1 MDLLATLRTLR
12 RHWFLILALTVVG
25 GLLGA
30 ASAEINKQTTKSR
43 TFYKAATTLVVDLT
57 QGSGQ
62 SNSAFQSLDQVAI
75 FTTTGDVP
83 DQVAKKLGSDESGR
97 QLAEHIITSTNG
109 STSTIT
115 ITAAE
120 AAADE
125 ATRLADTFAS
135 VLVTNL
141 EQRGQAAYE
150 KARDQLQSRLDS
162 LTNQENALI
171 PQIAANPPNADNLK
185 AQFSALNNQ
194 YRITYDSYSQLAAQG
209 PPTSRFT
216 TLQKAE
222 AVPIDQAEYNS
233 RLDLGA
239 TSRNN
244 LSADSSGSDTSSS
257 SGITSSVSSSPV
269 NGPLA
274 RGLAGAFLG
283 FLLGIGLAFALE
295 RFDRRIRTRAE
306 AEAAYML
313 PVLAEV
319 PQITKSQQR
328 NCEIVANVAPLSR
341 FAEAYR
347 AVRSSL
353 LFTRAAMALQDGT
366 APATKNGNGTSG
378 GGLGGT
384 LFEPDHDEPLVVM
397 VASASPGEGKTTT
410 TANLAAVFAEA
421 GLSVLVV
428 NCDFRR
434 PTIHRYFGV
443 EDEPRRVHETS
454 VPGVKIVTNVLTDPG
469 SNPAQVVAAQ
479 RQVVA
484 AARGRFDVILLDTA
498 PLLTAN
504 DAVELVASAD
514 MLLLVARIGATKTDA
529 ADRSIAL
536 LNRLDVPIAGVV
548 LVGTAAASNDYYYY
562 YQPGRVPA
570 SDKQTPSRP
579 KPVAQQAA
587 NGNGRAGD
595 ADMFIPEP
603 QAPSSRGPADRS

>member
-1 MDLLATLRTLR
+1 M
-12 RHWFLILALTVVG
+12 
-25 GLLGA
+25 
-30 ASAEINKQTTKSR
+30 
-43 TFYKAATTLVVDLT
+43 
-57 QGSGQ
+57 
-62 SNSAFQSLDQVAI
+62 
-75 FTTTGDVP
+75 
-83 DQVAKKLGSDESGR
+83 
-97 QLAEHIITSTNG
+97 
-109 STSTIT
+109 
-115 ITAAE
+115 
-120 AAADE
+120 
-125 ATRLADTFAS
+125 
-135 VLVTNL
+135 
-141 EQRGQAAYE
+141 
-150 KARDQLQSRLDS
+150 
-162 LTNQENALI
+162 
-171 PQIAANPPNADNLK
+171 
-185 AQFSALNNQ
+185 
-194 YRITYDSYSQLAAQG
+194 
-209 PPTSRFT
+209 
-216 TLQKAE
+216 
-222 AVPIDQAEYNS
+222 
-233 RLDLGA
+233 
-239 TSRNN
+239 
-244 LSADSSGSDTSSS
+244 
-257 SGITSSVSSSPV
+257 

-274 RGLAGAFLG
+274 RGLVGGFLG

-306 AEAAYML
+306 AEAAFML

-319 PQITKSQQR
+319 PQTKKSQQR
-328 NCEIVANVAPLSR
+328 DFEIVANAAPLSR
-341 FAEAYR
+341 YAEAYR

-353 LFTRAAMALQDGT
+353 LFTRAAMAQQDGS
-366 APATKNGNGTSG
+366 APPAKNGNGTS

-397 VASASPGEGKTTT
+397 VTSASPGEGKTTT

-421 GLSVLVV
+421 GSSVLVV

-562 YQPGRVPA
+562 YQPGRVPTA
-570 SDKQTPSRP
+570 EKSALTRP
-579 KPVAQQAA
+579 KPISQQAT
-587 NGNGRAGD
+587 NGNGHAGD
-595 ADMFIPEP
+595 AEMFVAEPE
-603 QAPSSRGPADRS
+603 APSSRGPADRS